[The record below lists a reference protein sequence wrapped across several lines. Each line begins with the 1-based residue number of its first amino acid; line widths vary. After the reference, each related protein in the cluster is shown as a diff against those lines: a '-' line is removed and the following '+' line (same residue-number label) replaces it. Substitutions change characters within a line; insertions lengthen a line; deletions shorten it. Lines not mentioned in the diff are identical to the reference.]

1 MKAIEDYNMALELD
15 NQTSHSYV
23 KRRNNHNLGMSYVV
37 PASNEDFLTNSKDA
51 AKTTDKSTFDNT
63 TNKFS

>member
-15 NQTSHSYV
+15 NQTSHSYF

-37 PASNEDFLTNSKDA
+37 PVSNEDFLTNSKDA
-51 AKTTDKSTFDNT
+51 AKMTDKSTLDSNS
-63 TNKFS
+63 NKFS